1 MKLNRFINDFQI
13 WGLEAQVLF
22 VALPLAGYVISIL
35 NVTVSTLWNVVC
47 KTDVSDKLFKM
58 YGRKIP
64 NQMCLI

>member
-13 WGLEAQVLF
+13 WVLEAQVLF